1 MNSRESQ
8 STLFDAVFA
17 QAVIKNFE
25 DELAE
30 IPPRQEL
37 EKIYSFS
44 AVHIAKMKKLFWQDK
59 RKDIIRKIDKW
70 SRSTAAVIVIIM
82 VLFFGVMLSSP
93 QVRAAVTD
101 VIVQWYEK
109 FTSFTSGTN
118 EQTKVDNIEWWPAY
132 LSDGFSEHEIL
143 QTGGINEIC
152 FYNTNGKDITLIYLT
167 STGSIAVNNE
177 GVIYSTVT
185 VNDIVYH
192 LFESKEEGTR
202 SSIVWDM
209 NGYRFTILSEY
220 PIKELQKMAV
230 SVSAEK

>member
-1 MNSRESQ
+1 MNSRESEP
-8 STLFDAVFA
+8 TLFDAVFA

-30 IPPRQEL
+30 IPSRQEL
-37 EKIYSFS
+37 EKTYSFS
-44 AVHIAKMKKLFWQDK
+44 AVHIAKMKKLFGQDK
-59 RKDIIRKIDKW
+59 RKDILRRIGIW
-70 SRSTAAVIVIIM
+70 GRSTAAVIVIIM
-82 VLFFGVMLSSP
+82 ALFFGVMLSSP

-118 EQTKVDNIEWWPAY
+118 EQTKVYNIEWWPAY
-132 LSDGFSEHEIL
+132 LPDGFSEHEIL

-230 SVSAEK
+230 SVAAEK